1 MIISNTGQLCRDC
14 ASQGLFRKKI
24 IITGI
29 TRMNHG
35 NVCVS
40 GIDPDTWKFVRPIF
54 PSRLNREFVM
64 EGTSQVV
71 RHFNVVEMELKK

>member
-1 MIISNTGQLCRDC
+1 
-14 ASQGLFRKKI
+14 
-24 IITGI
+24 
-29 TRMNHG
+29 MNHG